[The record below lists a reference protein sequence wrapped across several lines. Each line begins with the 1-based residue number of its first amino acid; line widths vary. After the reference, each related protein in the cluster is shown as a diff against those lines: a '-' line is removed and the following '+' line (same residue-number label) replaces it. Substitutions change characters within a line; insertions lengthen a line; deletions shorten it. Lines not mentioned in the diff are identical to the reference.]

1 VRNKMQIDK
10 DTQILID
17 ERLKNNAPAL
27 ESFTPQELRA
37 LRAKMAETPLELR
50 VDISDVEDL
59 SVKGTLG
66 DIPIRKYFNSSTS
79 DLKHKTSPLIIY
91 FHGGGFVMG
100 DLESHDLV
108 CRHLCKEAK
117 ATIIAVDYKLA
128 PEHKFPAPVIDTKD
142 AITKILERAEEFN
155 FDPNKVILCGDSAG
169 GTLATVG
176 TIMSRD
182 NVIPKVHGQI
192 LVYPWVD
199 MTMCRRSMDIELE
212 GMILNKKTIKY
223 FADHY
228 LNNTKEQVD
237 WRASPLLTADLSN
250 LPPTYIYGAGLD
262 PLVDEGDAYKRR
274 LLSFGNE
281 VHYRLFPGQ
290 MHAFLSNS
298 VQLPTSLIC
307 IKEMGKAAQTIF
319 SNL

>member
-1 VRNKMQIDK
+1 MQIDK
-10 DTQILID
+10 DTQALID
-17 ERLKNNAPAL
+17 ERKKNNAPPL

-37 LRAKMAETPLELR
+37 LRAKMAETPAELR
-50 VDISDVEDL
+50 IDISNVDDFYI
-59 SVKGTLG
+59 KGSLG
-66 DIPIRKYFNSSTS
+66 PIKVRKYSNNLS
-79 DLKHKTSPLIIY
+79 KEPNKKNPLIIY

-108 CRHLCKEAK
+108 CRHLCKETD

-128 PEHKFPAPVIDTKD
+128 PENKFPASITDAKD
-142 AITKILERAEEFN
+142 AIAEIIKDADNLQIDKE
-155 FDPNKVILCGDSAG
+155 KVILCGDSAG
-169 GTLATVG
+169 GALAAVG

-182 NVIPKVHGQI
+182 KIVPKIHGQI

-199 MTMCRRSMDIELE
+199 LTMCRKSMDIDIE
-212 GMILNKKTIKY
+212 GMILNKDTIKY

-228 LNNTKEQVD
+228 LNSYEEQVD
-237 WRASPLLTADLSN
+237 WRASPILTPDLSN
-250 LPPTYIYGAGLD
+250 LPPTYIFGAGLD

-298 VQLPTSLIC
+298 VQLPTALIC
-307 IKEMGKAAQTIF
+307 LKEMGEAAKNIF
-319 SNL
+319 SKL

>member
-1 VRNKMQIDK
+1 MQIDK
-10 DTQILID
+10 DTQALID
-17 ERLKNNAPAL
+17 ERKKNNAPPL

-37 LRAKMAETPLELR
+37 LRAKMAETPAELQVNISN
-50 VDISDVEDL
+50 VDDFYL
-59 SVKGTLG
+59 KGSLG
-66 DIPIRKYFNSSTS
+66 PIKVRKYSNNLSKEP
-79 DLKHKTSPLIIY
+79 DKKNPLIIY

-108 CRHLCKEAK
+108 CRHLCKETE

-128 PEHKFPAPVIDTKD
+128 PENKFPASITDTKD
-142 AITKILERAEEFN
+142 AIAEIIKDADNLQIDKE
-155 FDPNKVILCGDSAG
+155 KVILCGDSAG
-169 GTLATVG
+169 GALAAVG

-182 NVIPKVHGQI
+182 KIVPKIHGQI

-199 MTMCRRSMDIELE
+199 LTMCRKSMDIDIE
-212 GMILNKKTIKY
+212 GMILNKDTIKY

-228 LNNTKEQVD
+228 LNSYEEQVD
-237 WRASPLLTADLSN
+237 WRASPILTPDLSN
-250 LPPTYIYGAGLD
+250 LPPTYIFGAGLD

-298 VQLPTSLIC
+298 VQLPTALIC
-307 IKEMGKAAQTIF
+307 LKEMSEAAKNIF
-319 SNL
+319 SKL

>member
-1 VRNKMQIDK
+1 MQIDK
-10 DTQILID
+10 DTQALID
-17 ERLKNNAPAL
+17 ERKKNNAPPL

-37 LRAKMAETPLELR
+37 LRAKMAETPAELQVNISK
-50 VDISDVEDL
+50 VDDFYL
-59 SVKGTLG
+59 KGSLG
-66 DIPIRKYFNSSTS
+66 PIKVRKYSNNLSKEP
-79 DLKHKTSPLIIY
+79 DKKNPLIIY

-108 CRHLCKEAK
+108 CRHLCKETE

-128 PEHKFPAPVIDTKD
+128 PENKFPASITDTKD
-142 AITKILERAEEFN
+142 AIAEIIKDADNLQIDKE
-155 FDPNKVILCGDSAG
+155 KVILCGDSAG
-169 GTLATVG
+169 GALAAVG

-182 NVIPKVHGQI
+182 KIVPKIHGQI

-199 MTMCRRSMDIELE
+199 LTMCRKSMDIDIE
-212 GMILNKKTIKY
+212 GMILNKDTIKY

-228 LNNTKEQVD
+228 LNSYEEQVD
-237 WRASPLLTADLSN
+237 WRASPILTPDLSN
-250 LPPTYIYGAGLD
+250 LPPTYIFGAGLD

-298 VQLPTSLIC
+298 VQLPTALIC
-307 IKEMGKAAQTIF
+307 LKEMGEAAKNIF
-319 SNL
+319 SKL

>member
-1 VRNKMQIDK
+1 MQIDK
-10 DTQILID
+10 DTQALID
-17 ERLKNNAPAL
+17 ERIKNNAPPL

-37 LRAKMAETPLELR
+37 LRAKMAETPAELR
-50 VDISDVEDL
+50 VDISNVDDFYI
-59 SVKGTLG
+59 KGSLG
-66 DIPIRKYFNSSTS
+66 PIKVRKYSNNLSEVT
-79 DLKHKTSPLIIY
+79 DIKNPLIIY

-108 CRHLCKEAK
+108 CRHLCKETE

-128 PEHKFPAPVIDTKD
+128 PENKFPASITDAKD
-142 AITKILERAEEFN
+142 AIVEIINDADNLQIDKE
-155 FDPNKVILCGDSAG
+155 KVILCGDSAG
-169 GTLATVG
+169 GALAAVG

-182 NVIPKVHGQI
+182 KIIPKIHGQI

-199 MTMCRRSMDIELE
+199 LTMCRKSMDIDIE
-212 GMILNKKTIKY
+212 GMILNKDTIKY

-228 LNNTKEQVD
+228 LNSYEEQVD
-237 WRASPLLTADLSN
+237 WRASPILTPDLSN
-250 LPPTYIYGAGLD
+250 LPPTYIFGAGLD

-298 VQLPTSLIC
+298 VQLPTALIC
-307 IKEMGKAAQTIF
+307 LKEMGEAAKNIF
-319 SNL
+319 SKL

>member
-1 VRNKMQIDK
+1 MQIDK
-10 DTQILID
+10 DTQALID
-17 ERLKNNAPAL
+17 DRITNNAPPL

-37 LRAKMAETPLELR
+37 LRAKMAETPVELR
-50 VDISDVEDL
+50 VDISKVNDFY
-59 SVKGTLG
+59 VKGSLG
-66 DIPIRKYFNSSTS
+66 PIKLRKYSNNSSNVS
-79 DLKHKTSPLIIY
+79 GNNPLIIY

-108 CRHLCKEAK
+108 CRHLCRETD

-128 PEHKFPAPVIDTKD
+128 PEHKFPASITDAKD
-142 AITKILERAEEFN
+142 AIAEIIKDADNLQIDKDKI
-155 FDPNKVILCGDSAG
+155 ILCGDSAG
-169 GTLATVG
+169 GALAAVG

-182 NVIPKVHGQI
+182 KILPEIHGQI

-199 MTMCRRSMDIELE
+199 LTMCRKSMDIDIK
-212 GMILNKKTIKY
+212 GMILNKNTIKY

-228 LNNTKEQVD
+228 LNSYEEQVD
-237 WRASPLLTADLSN
+237 WRASPILTPDLSN
-250 LPPTYIYGAGLD
+250 LPPTYIFGAGLD

-298 VQLPTSLIC
+298 VQLPTALIC
-307 IKEMGKAAQTIF
+307 LKEMGEAAKNIF
-319 SNL
+319 SRL

>member
-1 VRNKMQIDK
+1 MQIDK
-10 DTQILID
+10 DTQALID
-17 ERLKNNAPAL
+17 ERIKNNAPPL

-37 LRAKMAETPLELR
+37 LRAKMAETPAELR
-50 VDISDVEDL
+50 IDISNVDDFYI
-59 SVKGTLG
+59 KGSLG
-66 DIPIRKYFNSSTS
+66 PIKVRKYSNNLSELP
-79 DLKHKTSPLIIY
+79 DIKNPLIIY

-108 CRHLCKEAK
+108 CRHLCKETD

-128 PEHKFPAPVIDTKD
+128 PENKFPASITDAKD
-142 AITKILERAEEFN
+142 AIAEIINDADNLQIDKE
-155 FDPNKVILCGDSAG
+155 KVILCGDSAG
-169 GTLATVG
+169 GALAAVG

-182 NVIPKVHGQI
+182 KTIPKIHGQI

-199 MTMCRRSMDIELE
+199 LTMCRKSMDIDIE
-212 GMILNKKTIKY
+212 GMILNKDTIKY

-228 LNNTKEQVD
+228 LNSYEEQVD
-237 WRASPLLTADLSN
+237 WRASPILTPDLSN
-250 LPPTYIYGAGLD
+250 LPPTYIFGAGLD

-298 VQLPTSLIC
+298 VQLPTALIC
-307 IKEMGKAAQTIF
+307 LKEMGEAAKNIF
-319 SNL
+319 SKL

>member
-1 VRNKMQIDK
+1 MQIDK
-10 DTQILID
+10 DTQALID
-17 ERLKNNAPAL
+17 DRITNNAPPL

-37 LRAKMAETPLELR
+37 LRAKMAETPVELR
-50 VDISDVEDL
+50 VDISKVNDFYI
-59 SVKGTLG
+59 KGSLG
-66 DIPIRKYFNSSTS
+66 PIKLRKYSNNSSNVS
-79 DLKHKTSPLIIY
+79 GNNPLIIY

-108 CRHLCKEAK
+108 CRHLCRETD

-128 PEHKFPAPVIDTKD
+128 PEHKFPASITDAKD
-142 AITKILERAEEFN
+142 AIAEIIKDADNLQIDKDKI
-155 FDPNKVILCGDSAG
+155 ILCGDSAG
-169 GTLATVG
+169 GALAAVG

-182 NVIPKVHGQI
+182 KILPEIHGQI

-199 MTMCRRSMDIELE
+199 LTMCRKSMDIDIE
-212 GMILNKKTIKY
+212 GMILNKNTIKY

-228 LNNTKEQVD
+228 LNSYEEQVD
-237 WRASPLLTADLSN
+237 WRASPILTPDLSN
-250 LPPTYIYGAGLD
+250 LPPTYIFGAGLD

-298 VQLPTSLIC
+298 VQLPTALIC
-307 IKEMGKAAQTIF
+307 LKEMGEAAKNIF
-319 SNL
+319 SRL

>member
-1 VRNKMQIDK
+1 MQIDK
-10 DTQILID
+10 DTQALID
-17 ERLKNNAPAL
+17 ERKKNNAPPL

-37 LRAKMAETPLELR
+37 LRAKMAETPVELQVNISN
-50 VDISDVEDL
+50 VDDFYL
-59 SVKGTLG
+59 KGSLG
-66 DIPIRKYFNSSTS
+66 PIKVRKYSNNLS
-79 DLKHKTSPLIIY
+79 KEPNKKNPLIIY

-108 CRHLCKEAK
+108 CRHLCKETE
-117 ATIIAVDYKLA
+117 ATIIAVDCKLA
-128 PEHKFPAPVIDTKD
+128 PENKFPASITDTKD
-142 AITKILERAEEFN
+142 AIAEIIKDADNLQIDKE
-155 FDPNKVILCGDSAG
+155 KVILCGDSAG
-169 GTLATVG
+169 GALAAVG

-182 NVIPKVHGQI
+182 KIVPKIHGQI

-199 MTMCRRSMDIELE
+199 LTMCRKSMDIDIE
-212 GMILNKKTIKY
+212 GMILNKDTIKY

-228 LNNTKEQVD
+228 LNSYEEQVD
-237 WRASPLLTADLSN
+237 WRASPILTPDLSN
-250 LPPTYIYGAGLD
+250 LPPTYIFGAGLD

-298 VQLPTSLIC
+298 VQLPTALIC
-307 IKEMGKAAQTIF
+307 LKEMGEAAKNIF
-319 SNL
+319 SKL

>member
-1 VRNKMQIDK
+1 MQIDK
-10 DTQILID
+10 DTQALID

-27 ESFTPQELRA
+27 ESFTPKELRA

-50 VDISDVEDL
+50 VEISHVENSSL
-59 SVKGTLG
+59 KGTLG
-66 DIPIRKYFNSSTS
+66 EIPIRKYS
-79 DLKHKTSPLIIY
+79 DLPSNDVKAPVIIY

-108 CRHLCKEAK
+108 CRHLCKKTK
-117 ATIIAVDYKLA
+117 ATIIAVDYRLA
-128 PEHKFPAPVIDTKD
+128 PEHKFPVPVTDTKD
-142 AITKILERAEEFN
+142 AITQIIKNSDKYNI
-155 FDPNKVILCGDSAG
+155 DTNKVILCGDSAG

-182 NVIPKVHGQI
+182 KVVPKVHGQI

-199 MTMCRRSMDIELE
+199 LTMCRRSIDIELE
-212 GMILNKKTIKY
+212 GMILNKNTINY

-228 LNNTKEQVD
+228 LNNKEEQVD
-237 WRASPLLTADLSN
+237 WRASPILTPDLSG

-298 VQLPTSLIC
+298 VQLPTALTC
-307 IKEMGKAAQTIF
+307 IKEMSEAAQKIF
-319 SNL
+319 AKL

>member
-1 VRNKMQIDK
+1 MQIDK
-10 DTQILID
+10 DTQALID

-27 ESFTPQELRA
+27 ESFTPKELRA

-50 VDISDVEDL
+50 VEISHLENSSL
-59 SVKGTLG
+59 KGTLG
-66 DIPIRKYFNSSTS
+66 EIPIRKYS
-79 DLKHKTSPLIIY
+79 DLLSNHVKAPVIIY

-108 CRHLCKEAK
+108 CRHLCKKTK
-117 ATIIAVDYKLA
+117 ATIIAVDYRLA

-142 AITKILERAEEFN
+142 AITQIIKNSDKYNI
-155 FDPNKVILCGDSAG
+155 DTNKVILCGDSAG

-182 NVIPKVHGQI
+182 KVVPKVHGQI

-199 MTMCRRSMDIELE
+199 LTMCRRSIDIELE
-212 GMILNKKTIKY
+212 GMILNKKTINY

-228 LNNTKEQVD
+228 LNNKEEQVD
-237 WRASPLLTADLSN
+237 WRASPILTPDLSG

-298 VQLPTSLIC
+298 VQLPTALTC
-307 IKEMGKAAQTIF
+307 IKEMSEAAQKIF
-319 SNL
+319 VNL

>member
-1 VRNKMQIDK
+1 MQIDK
-10 DTQILID
+10 DTQALID
-17 ERLKNNAPAL
+17 DRITNNAPPL

-37 LRAKMAETPLELR
+37 LRAKMAETPVELR
-50 VDISDVEDL
+50 VDISKVNDFYI
-59 SVKGTLG
+59 KGSLG
-66 DIPIRKYFNSSTS
+66 PIKLRKYSNNSSNVS
-79 DLKHKTSPLIIY
+79 GNNPLIIY

-108 CRHLCKEAK
+108 CRHLCKETD

-128 PEHKFPAPVIDTKD
+128 PEHKFPAAITDAKD
-142 AITKILERAEEFN
+142 AIAEIIKDADNLQIDKDKI
-155 FDPNKVILCGDSAG
+155 ILCGDSAG
-169 GTLATVG
+169 GALAAVG

-182 NVIPKVHGQI
+182 KILPKIHGQI

-199 MTMCRRSMDIELE
+199 LTMCRKSMDIDIE
-212 GMILNKKTIKY
+212 GMILNKNTIKY

-228 LNNTKEQVD
+228 LNSYEEQVD
-237 WRASPLLTADLSN
+237 WRASPILTPDLSN
-250 LPPTYIYGAGLD
+250 LPPTYIFGAGLD

-298 VQLPTSLIC
+298 VQLPTALIC
-307 IKEMGKAAQTIF
+307 LKEMGEAAKNIF
-319 SNL
+319 SRL

>member
-1 VRNKMQIDK
+1 MQIDK
-10 DTQILID
+10 DTQALID
-17 ERLKNNAPAL
+17 ERKKNNAPPL

-37 LRAKMAETPLELR
+37 LRAKMAETPVELQVNISN
-50 VDISDVEDL
+50 VDDFYL
-59 SVKGTLG
+59 KGSLG
-66 DIPIRKYFNSSTS
+66 PIKVRKYSNNLSKEP
-79 DLKHKTSPLIIY
+79 DKKNPLIIY

-108 CRHLCKEAK
+108 CRHLCKETE

-128 PEHKFPAPVIDTKD
+128 PENKFPASITDTKD
-142 AITKILERAEEFN
+142 AIAEIIKDADN
-155 FDPNKVILCGDSAG
+155 LQIDKDKVILCGDSAG
-169 GTLATVG
+169 GALAAVG

-182 NVIPKVHGQI
+182 KIVPKIHGQI

-199 MTMCRRSMDIELE
+199 LTMCRKSMDIDIE
-212 GMILNKKTIKY
+212 GMILNKDTIKY

-228 LNNTKEQVD
+228 LNSYEEQVD
-237 WRASPLLTADLSN
+237 WRASPILTPDLSN
-250 LPPTYIYGAGLD
+250 LPPTYIFGAGLD

-298 VQLPTSLIC
+298 VQLPTALIC
-307 IKEMGKAAQTIF
+307 LKEMGEAAKNIF
-319 SNL
+319 SKL

>member
-1 VRNKMQIDK
+1 MQIDK
-10 DTQILID
+10 DTQALID
-17 ERLKNNAPAL
+17 ERIKNNAPPL

-37 LRAKMAETPLELR
+37 LRAKMAETPADLR
-50 VDISDVEDL
+50 VDISNVDDFYI
-59 SVKGTLG
+59 KGSLG
-66 DIPIRKYFNSSTS
+66 PIKVRKYSNNLSELP
-79 DLKHKTSPLIIY
+79 DIKNPLIIY

-108 CRHLCKEAK
+108 CRHLCKETD

-128 PEHKFPAPVIDTKD
+128 PENKFPASITDAKD
-142 AITKILERAEEFN
+142 AIAEIINDADNLQIDKE
-155 FDPNKVILCGDSAG
+155 KVILCGDSAG
-169 GTLATVG
+169 GALAAVG

-182 NVIPKVHGQI
+182 KIIPKIHGQI

-199 MTMCRRSMDIELE
+199 LTMCRKSMDIDIE
-212 GMILNKKTIKY
+212 GMILNKDTIKY

-228 LNNTKEQVD
+228 LNSYEEQVD
-237 WRASPLLTADLSN
+237 WRASPILTPDLSN
-250 LPPTYIYGAGLD
+250 LPPTYIFGAGLD

-298 VQLPTSLIC
+298 VQLPTALIC
-307 IKEMGKAAQTIF
+307 LKEMGEAAKNIF
-319 SNL
+319 SKL

>member
-1 VRNKMQIDK
+1 MQIDK
-10 DTQILID
+10 DTQALID
-17 ERLKNNAPAL
+17 ERKKNNAPPL

-37 LRAKMAETPLELR
+37 LRAKMAETPAELR
-50 VDISDVEDL
+50 VDISNVDDFYI
-59 SVKGTLG
+59 KGSLG
-66 DIPIRKYFNSSTS
+66 PIKVRKYSNNLSEVP
-79 DLKHKTSPLIIY
+79 DIKNPLIIY

-108 CRHLCKEAK
+108 CRHLCKETD

-128 PEHKFPAPVIDTKD
+128 PENKFPASITDAKD
-142 AITKILERAEEFN
+142 AIAEIINDADNLQIDKE
-155 FDPNKVILCGDSAG
+155 KVILCGDSAG
-169 GTLATVG
+169 GALAAVG

-182 NVIPKVHGQI
+182 KIIPKIHGQI

-199 MTMCRRSMDIELE
+199 LTMCRKSMDIDIE
-212 GMILNKKTIKY
+212 GMILNKDTIKY

-228 LNNTKEQVD
+228 LNSYEEQVD
-237 WRASPLLTADLSN
+237 WRASPILTPDLSN
-250 LPPTYIYGAGLD
+250 LPPTYIFGAGLD

-298 VQLPTSLIC
+298 VQLPTALIC
-307 IKEMGKAAQTIF
+307 LKEMAEAAKNIF
-319 SNL
+319 SKL

>member
-1 VRNKMQIDK
+1 MQIDK
-10 DTQILID
+10 DTQALID
-17 ERLKNNAPAL
+17 ERIKNNAPPL

-37 LRAKMAETPLELR
+37 LRAKMAETPAELR
-50 VDISDVEDL
+50 IDISNVDDFYI
-59 SVKGTLG
+59 KGSLG
-66 DIPIRKYFNSSTS
+66 PIKVRKYSNNLSELP
-79 DLKHKTSPLIIY
+79 DIKNPLIIY

-108 CRHLCKEAK
+108 CRHLCKETD

-128 PEHKFPAPVIDTKD
+128 PENKFPASITDAKD
-142 AITKILERAEEFN
+142 AIAEIINDADNLQIDKE
-155 FDPNKVILCGDSAG
+155 KVILCGDSAG
-169 GTLATVG
+169 GALAAVG

-182 NVIPKVHGQI
+182 KIIPKIHGQI

-199 MTMCRRSMDIELE
+199 LTMCRKSMDIDIE
-212 GMILNKKTIKY
+212 GMILNKDTIKY

-228 LNNTKEQVD
+228 LNSYEEQVD
-237 WRASPLLTADLSN
+237 WRASPILTPDLSN
-250 LPPTYIYGAGLD
+250 LPPTYIFGAGLD
-262 PLVDEGDAYKRR
+262 PLVDEGDAYKKR

-298 VQLPTSLIC
+298 VQLPTALIC
-307 IKEMGKAAQTIF
+307 LKEMGEAAKNIF
-319 SNL
+319 SKL

>member
-1 VRNKMQIDK
+1 MQIDK
-10 DTQILID
+10 DTQALID
-17 ERLKNNAPAL
+17 ERKKNNAPPL

-37 LRAKMAETPLELR
+37 LRAKMAETPAELQVNISN
-50 VDISDVEDL
+50 VDDFYL
-59 SVKGTLG
+59 KGSLG
-66 DIPIRKYFNSSTS
+66 PIKVRKYSNNLSKEP
-79 DLKHKTSPLIIY
+79 DKKNPLIIY

-108 CRHLCKEAK
+108 CRHLCKETE

-128 PEHKFPAPVIDTKD
+128 PENKFPASITDTKD
-142 AITKILERAEEFN
+142 AIAEIIKDADNLQIDKDKI
-155 FDPNKVILCGDSAG
+155 ILCGDSAG
-169 GTLATVG
+169 GALAAVG

-182 NVIPKVHGQI
+182 KLLPKIHGQI

-199 MTMCRRSMDIELE
+199 LTMCRKSMDIDIE
-212 GMILNKKTIKY
+212 GMILNKDTIKY

-228 LNNTKEQVD
+228 LNSYEEQVD
-237 WRASPLLTADLSN
+237 WRASPILTPDLSN
-250 LPPTYIYGAGLD
+250 LPPTYIFGAGLD

-298 VQLPTSLIC
+298 VQLPTALIC
-307 IKEMGKAAQTIF
+307 LKEMGEAAKNIF
-319 SNL
+319 SKL

>member
-1 VRNKMQIDK
+1 MQIDK
-10 DTQILID
+10 DTQALID
-17 ERLKNNAPAL
+17 ERKKNNAPPL

-37 LRAKMAETPLELR
+37 LRAKMAETPAELQVNISN
-50 VDISDVEDL
+50 VDDFYL
-59 SVKGTLG
+59 KGSLG
-66 DIPIRKYFNSSTS
+66 PIKVRKYSNNLSKEP
-79 DLKHKTSPLIIY
+79 DKKNPLIIY

-108 CRHLCKEAK
+108 CRHLCKETE

-128 PEHKFPAPVIDTKD
+128 PENKFPASITDTKD
-142 AITKILERAEEFN
+142 AIVEIIKDADNLQIDKE
-155 FDPNKVILCGDSAG
+155 KVILCGDSAG
-169 GTLATVG
+169 GALAAVG

-182 NVIPKVHGQI
+182 KIVPKIHGQI

-199 MTMCRRSMDIELE
+199 LTMCRKSMDIDIE
-212 GMILNKKTIKY
+212 GMILNKDTIKY

-228 LNNTKEQVD
+228 LNSYEEQVD
-237 WRASPLLTADLSN
+237 WRASPILTPDLSN
-250 LPPTYIYGAGLD
+250 LPPTYIFGAGLD

-298 VQLPTSLIC
+298 VQLPTALIC
-307 IKEMGKAAQTIF
+307 LKEMGEAAKNIF
-319 SNL
+319 SKL

>member
-1 VRNKMQIDK
+1 MQIDK
-10 DTQILID
+10 DTQALID

-27 ESFTPQELRA
+27 ESFTPKELRA

-50 VDISDVEDL
+50 VEISHVEN
-59 SVKGTLG
+59 SHVEGTLG
-66 DIPIRKYFNSSTS
+66 KIPIRKYS
-79 DLKHKTSPLIIY
+79 DYQSNNTIAPVIIY

-108 CRHLCKEAK
+108 CRHLCKKTK

-128 PEHKFPAPVIDTKD
+128 PEHKFPAPVTDTKD
-142 AITKILERAEEFN
+142 AITQIIKNSDKYNIDN
-155 FDPNKVILCGDSAG
+155 NKVILCGDSAG

-182 NVIPKVHGQI
+182 KIVPKVHGQI

-199 MTMCRRSMDIELE
+199 MTMCRRSIGIELE
-212 GMILNKKTIKY
+212 GMILNKKTLNY

-228 LNNTKEQVD
+228 LNNKEEQVD
-237 WRASPLLTADLSN
+237 WRASPILTPDLSG

-262 PLVDEGDAYKRR
+262 PLVDEGEAYKRR

-298 VQLPTSLIC
+298 VQLPTALTC
-307 IKEMGKAAQTIF
+307 IKEMSEAAQKIF
-319 SNL
+319 VNL

>member
-1 VRNKMQIDK
+1 MQIDK
-10 DTQILID
+10 DTKALID
-17 ERLKNNAPAL
+17 ERKKNNAPPL

-37 LRAKMAETPLELR
+37 LRAKMAETPAELQVNISN
-50 VDISDVEDL
+50 VDDFYL
-59 SVKGTLG
+59 KGSLG
-66 DIPIRKYFNSSTS
+66 PIKVRKYSNNLSKEPDKKNS
-79 DLKHKTSPLIIY
+79 LIIY

-108 CRHLCKEAK
+108 CRHLCKETE

-128 PEHKFPAPVIDTKD
+128 PENKFPASITDTKD
-142 AITKILERAEEFN
+142 AIAEIIKDADNLQIDKE
-155 FDPNKVILCGDSAG
+155 KVILCGDSAG
-169 GTLATVG
+169 GALAAVG

-182 NVIPKVHGQI
+182 KIVPKIHGQI

-199 MTMCRRSMDIELE
+199 LTMCRKSMDIDIE
-212 GMILNKKTIKY
+212 GMILNKDTIKY

-228 LNNTKEQVD
+228 LNSYEEQVD
-237 WRASPLLTADLSN
+237 WRASPILTPDLSN
-250 LPPTYIYGAGLD
+250 LPPTYIFGAGLD

-298 VQLPTSLIC
+298 VQLPTALIC
-307 IKEMGKAAQTIF
+307 LKEMGEAAKNIF
-319 SNL
+319 SKL

>member
-1 VRNKMQIDK
+1 MQIDK
-10 DTQILID
+10 DTQALID
-17 ERLKNNAPAL
+17 ERIKNKAPPL

-37 LRAKMAETPLELR
+37 LRAKMAETPAELR
-50 VDISDVEDL
+50 IDISNVDDFYI
-59 SVKGTLG
+59 KGSLG
-66 DIPIRKYFNSSTS
+66 TIKVRKYSNNLSELP
-79 DLKHKTSPLIIY
+79 DIKNPLIIY

-108 CRHLCKEAK
+108 CRHLCKETD

-128 PEHKFPAPVIDTKD
+128 PENKFPASITDAKD
-142 AITKILERAEEFN
+142 AIAEIINDADNLQIDKE
-155 FDPNKVILCGDSAG
+155 KVILCGDSAG
-169 GTLATVG
+169 GALAAVG

-182 NVIPKVHGQI
+182 KTIPKIHGQI

-199 MTMCRRSMDIELE
+199 LTMCRKSMDIDIE
-212 GMILNKKTIKY
+212 GMILNKHTIKY

-228 LNNTKEQVD
+228 LNSYEEQVD
-237 WRASPLLTADLSN
+237 WRASPILTPDLSN
-250 LPPTYIYGAGLD
+250 LPPTYIFGAGLD

-298 VQLPTSLIC
+298 VQLPTALIC
-307 IKEMGKAAQTIF
+307 LKEMGEAAKNIF
-319 SNL
+319 SKL

>member
-1 VRNKMQIDK
+1 
-10 DTQILID
+10 
-17 ERLKNNAPAL
+17 
-27 ESFTPQELRA
+27 
-37 LRAKMAETPLELR
+37 MAETPAELQVNISN
-50 VDISDVEDL
+50 VDDFYL
-59 SVKGTLG
+59 KGSLG
-66 DIPIRKYFNSSTS
+66 PIKVRKYSNNLSKEP
-79 DLKHKTSPLIIY
+79 DIKNPLIIY

-108 CRHLCKEAK
+108 CRHLCKETE

-128 PEHKFPAPVIDTKD
+128 PENKFPASITDTKD
-142 AITKILERAEEFN
+142 AIVEIIKDADNLQIDKE
-155 FDPNKVILCGDSAG
+155 KVILCGDSAG
-169 GTLATVG
+169 GALAAVG

-182 NVIPKVHGQI
+182 KIVPKIHGQI

-199 MTMCRRSMDIELE
+199 LTMCRKSMDIDIE
-212 GMILNKKTIKY
+212 GMILNKDTIKY

-228 LNNTKEQVD
+228 LNSYEEQVD
-237 WRASPLLTADLSN
+237 WRASPILTPDLSN
-250 LPPTYIYGAGLD
+250 LPPTYIFGAGLD

-298 VQLPTSLIC
+298 VQLPTALVC
-307 IKEMGKAAQTIF
+307 LKEMGEAAKNIF
-319 SNL
+319 SKL

>member
-1 VRNKMQIDK
+1 MQIDK
-10 DTQILID
+10 DTQALID
-17 ERLKNNAPAL
+17 DRLKNNAPAL
-27 ESFTPQELRA
+27 ESFSPQELRD
-37 LRAKMAETPLELR
+37 LRAKMAETPLEYR
-50 VDISDVEDL
+50 VEISDVENTFI
-59 SVKGTLG
+59 KGTLG
-66 DIPIRKYFNSSTS
+66 KIPIRRYFDS
-79 DLKHKTSPLIIY
+79 KTNDIKNEHSPLIIY

-128 PEHKFPAPVIDTKD
+128 PEHKFPAAIIDTED
-142 AITKILERAEEFN
+142 AIKGIIKKEIEFKFN
-155 FDPNKVILCGDSAG
+155 NNKVILCGDSAG

-182 NVIPKVHGQI
+182 GIVPKIHGQI

-199 MTMCRRSMDIELE
+199 MTMCRRSMDIDLE
-212 GMILNKKTIKY
+212 GMILNKKTITY
-223 FADHY
+223 FANHY
-228 LNNTKEQVD
+228 LNTPEEQVD
-237 WRASPLLTADLSN
+237 WRASPLLTPDLSN

-274 LLSFGNE
+274 LLSFNNE

-298 VQLPTSLIC
+298 IQLPTSLIC
-307 IKEMGKAAQTIF
+307 IKEMGEAAQNIF

>member
-1 VRNKMQIDK
+1 
-10 DTQILID
+10 
-17 ERLKNNAPAL
+17 NAPPL

-37 LRAKMAETPLELR
+37 LRAKMAETPAELR
-50 VDISDVEDL
+50 IDISNVDDFYI
-59 SVKGTLG
+59 KGSLG
-66 DIPIRKYFNSSTS
+66 PIKVRKYSNNLSELP
-79 DLKHKTSPLIIY
+79 DIKNPLIIY

-108 CRHLCKEAK
+108 CRHLCKETD

-128 PEHKFPAPVIDTKD
+128 PENKFPASITDAKD
-142 AITKILERAEEFN
+142 AISEIINDADNLQIDKE
-155 FDPNKVILCGDSAG
+155 KVILCGDSAG
-169 GTLATVG
+169 GALAAVG

-182 NVIPKVHGQI
+182 KIIPKIHGQI

-199 MTMCRRSMDIELE
+199 LTMCRKSMDIDIE
-212 GMILNKKTIKY
+212 GMILNKDTIKY

-228 LNNTKEQVD
+228 LNSYEEQVD
-237 WRASPLLTADLSN
+237 WRASPILTPDLSN
-250 LPPTYIYGAGLD
+250 LPPTYIFGAGLD
-262 PLVDEGDAYKRR
+262 PLLDEGDAYKKR

-298 VQLPTSLIC
+298 VQLPTALIC
-307 IKEMGKAAQTIF
+307 LKEMGEAAKNIF
-319 SNL
+319 SKL

>member
-1 VRNKMQIDK
+1 MQIDK
-10 DTQILID
+10 DTKALID
-17 ERLKNNAPAL
+17 ERKKNNAPPL

-37 LRAKMAETPLELR
+37 LRAKMAETPAELQVNISN
-50 VDISDVEDL
+50 VDDFYL
-59 SVKGTLG
+59 KGSLG
-66 DIPIRKYFNSSTS
+66 PIKVRKYSNNLSKEP
-79 DLKHKTSPLIIY
+79 DKKNPLIIY

-108 CRHLCKEAK
+108 FRHLCKETE

-128 PEHKFPAPVIDTKD
+128 PENKFPASITDTKD
-142 AITKILERAEEFN
+142 AIAEIIKDADNLQIDKE
-155 FDPNKVILCGDSAG
+155 KVILCGDSAG
-169 GTLATVG
+169 GALAAVG

-182 NVIPKVHGQI
+182 KIVPKIHGQI

-199 MTMCRRSMDIELE
+199 LTMCRKSMDIDIE
-212 GMILNKKTIKY
+212 GMILNKDTIKY

-228 LNNTKEQVD
+228 LNSYEEQVD
-237 WRASPLLTADLSN
+237 WRASPILTPDLSN
-250 LPPTYIYGAGLD
+250 LPPTYIFGAGLD

-298 VQLPTSLIC
+298 VQLPTALIC
-307 IKEMGKAAQTIF
+307 LKEMGEAAKNIF
-319 SNL
+319 SKL

>member
-1 VRNKMQIDK
+1 MQIDK
-10 DTQILID
+10 DTKALID
-17 ERLKNNAPAL
+17 ERKKNNAPPL

-37 LRAKMAETPLELR
+37 LRAKMAETPAELQVNISN
-50 VDISDVEDL
+50 VDDFYL
-59 SVKGTLG
+59 KGSLG
-66 DIPIRKYFNSSTS
+66 PIKVRKYYNNLSKEP
-79 DLKHKTSPLIIY
+79 DKKNPLIIY

-108 CRHLCKEAK
+108 CRHLCKETE

-128 PEHKFPAPVIDTKD
+128 PENKFPASITDTKD
-142 AITKILERAEEFN
+142 AIAEIIKDADNLQIDKE
-155 FDPNKVILCGDSAG
+155 KVILCGDSAG
-169 GTLATVG
+169 GALAAVG

-182 NVIPKVHGQI
+182 KIVPKIHGQI

-199 MTMCRRSMDIELE
+199 LTMCRKSMDIDIE
-212 GMILNKKTIKY
+212 GMILNKDTIKY

-228 LNNTKEQVD
+228 LNSYEEQVD
-237 WRASPLLTADLSN
+237 WRASPILTPDLSN
-250 LPPTYIYGAGLD
+250 LPPTYIFGAGLD

-298 VQLPTSLIC
+298 VQLPTALIC
-307 IKEMGKAAQTIF
+307 LKEMGEAAKNIF
-319 SNL
+319 SKL

>member
-1 VRNKMQIDK
+1 MQIDK
-10 DTQILID
+10 DTQALID
-17 ERLKNNAPAL
+17 DRITNNAPPL

-37 LRAKMAETPLELR
+37 LRAKMAETPVELR
-50 VDISDVEDL
+50 VDISKVNDFY
-59 SVKGTLG
+59 VKGSLG
-66 DIPIRKYFNSSTS
+66 PIKLRKYSNNSSNVS
-79 DLKHKTSPLIIY
+79 GNNPLIIY

-108 CRHLCKEAK
+108 CRHLCRETD

-128 PEHKFPAPVIDTKD
+128 PEHKFPASITDAKD
-142 AITKILERAEEFN
+142 AIGEIIKDADNLQIDKDKI
-155 FDPNKVILCGDSAG
+155 ILCGDSAG
-169 GTLATVG
+169 GALAAVG

-182 NVIPKVHGQI
+182 KILPKIHGQI

-199 MTMCRRSMDIELE
+199 LTMCRKSMDIDIE
-212 GMILNKKTIKY
+212 GMILNKNTIKY

-228 LNNTKEQVD
+228 LNSYEEQVD
-237 WRASPLLTADLSN
+237 WRASPILTPDLSN
-250 LPPTYIYGAGLD
+250 LPPTYIFGAGLD
-262 PLVDEGDAYKRR
+262 PLVDEGDAYKKR

-307 IKEMGKAAQTIF
+307 LKEMGEAAKNIF
-319 SNL
+319 SRL

>member
-1 VRNKMQIDK
+1 MQIDK
-10 DTQILID
+10 DTQALID
-17 ERLKNNAPAL
+17 ERKKNNAPPL

-37 LRAKMAETPLELR
+37 LRAKMAETPAELQVNISN
-50 VDISDVEDL
+50 VDDFYL
-59 SVKGTLG
+59 KGSLG
-66 DIPIRKYFNSSTS
+66 PIKVRKYSNNLSKEP
-79 DLKHKTSPLIIY
+79 DKKNPLIIY

-108 CRHLCKEAK
+108 CRHLCKETE

-128 PEHKFPAPVIDTKD
+128 PENKFPASITDTKD
-142 AITKILERAEEFN
+142 AITEIIKDADKFQIDKE
-155 FDPNKVILCGDSAG
+155 KVILCGDSAG
-169 GTLATVG
+169 GALAAVG

-182 NVIPKVHGQI
+182 KIVPKIHGQI

-199 MTMCRRSMDIELE
+199 LTMCRKSMDIDIE
-212 GMILNKKTIKY
+212 GMILNKDTIKY

-228 LNNTKEQVD
+228 LNSYEEQVD
-237 WRASPLLTADLSN
+237 WRASPILTPDLSN
-250 LPPTYIYGAGLD
+250 LPPTYIFGAGLD

-298 VQLPTSLIC
+298 VQLPTALIC
-307 IKEMGKAAQTIF
+307 LKEMGEAAKNIF
-319 SNL
+319 SKL

>member
-1 VRNKMQIDK
+1 MQIDK
-10 DTQILID
+10 DTQALID
-17 ERLKNNAPAL
+17 ERKKNNAPPL

-37 LRAKMAETPLELR
+37 LRAKMAETPAELQVNISN
-50 VDISDVEDL
+50 VDDFYL
-59 SVKGTLG
+59 KGSLG
-66 DIPIRKYFNSSTS
+66 PIKVRKYSNNLSKEP
-79 DLKHKTSPLIIY
+79 DKKNPLIIY

-108 CRHLCKEAK
+108 CRHLCKETE

-128 PEHKFPAPVIDTKD
+128 PENKFPASITDTKD
-142 AITKILERAEEFN
+142 AIAEIIKDADNLQIDKE
-155 FDPNKVILCGDSAG
+155 KVILCGDSAG
-169 GTLATVG
+169 GALAAVG

-182 NVIPKVHGQI
+182 KIVPKIHGQI

-199 MTMCRRSMDIELE
+199 LTMCRKSMDIDIE
-212 GMILNKKTIKY
+212 GMILNKDTIKY

-228 LNNTKEQVD
+228 LNSYEEQVD
-237 WRASPLLTADLSN
+237 WRASPILTPDLSN
-250 LPPTYIYGAGLD
+250 LPPTYIFGAGLD

-281 VHYRLFPGQ
+281 VNYRLFPGQ

-298 VQLPTSLIC
+298 VQLPTALIC
-307 IKEMGKAAQTIF
+307 LKEMGEAAKNIF
-319 SNL
+319 SKL

>member
-1 VRNKMQIDK
+1 MQIDK
-10 DTQILID
+10 DTKALID
-17 ERLKNNAPAL
+17 ERKKNNAPPL

-37 LRAKMAETPLELR
+37 LRAKMAETPAELQVNISN
-50 VDISDVEDL
+50 VDDFYL
-59 SVKGTLG
+59 KGSLG
-66 DIPIRKYFNSSTS
+66 PIKVRKYSNNLSKEP
-79 DLKHKTSPLIIY
+79 DKKNPLIIY

-108 CRHLCKEAK
+108 CRHLCKETE

-128 PEHKFPAPVIDTKD
+128 PENKFPASITDTKD
-142 AITKILERAEEFN
+142 AIAEIIKDADNLQIDKE
-155 FDPNKVILCGDSAG
+155 KVILCGDSAG
-169 GTLATVG
+169 GALAAVG

-182 NVIPKVHGQI
+182 KIVPKIHGQI

-199 MTMCRRSMDIELE
+199 LTMCRKSMDIDIE
-212 GMILNKKTIKY
+212 GMILNKDTIKY
-223 FADHY
+223 FAYHY
-228 LNNTKEQVD
+228 LNSYEEQVD
-237 WRASPLLTADLSN
+237 WRASPILTPDLSN
-250 LPPTYIYGAGLD
+250 LPPTYIFGAGLD

-298 VQLPTSLIC
+298 VQLPTALIC
-307 IKEMGKAAQTIF
+307 LKEMGEAAKNIF
-319 SNL
+319 SKL